1 MRSLWCVAGAGMPLL
16 VHDRAAVEL
25 TLWFVVD
32 WITIVIIS
40 RGLTLS
46 AIPLWDRWC
55 RHLPGEGCTEPS

>member
-1 MRSLWCVAGAGMPLL
+1 MPLL
-16 VHDRAAVEL
+16 VQDLAAVEL